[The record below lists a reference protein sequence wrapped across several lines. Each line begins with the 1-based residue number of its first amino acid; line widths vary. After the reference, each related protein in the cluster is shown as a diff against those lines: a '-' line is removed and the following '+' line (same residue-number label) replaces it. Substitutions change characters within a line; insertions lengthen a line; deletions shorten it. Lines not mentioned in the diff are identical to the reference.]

1 MKKETLVFQTVADFK
16 AFLSTVKFMPI
27 DANRKINEFNK
38 NSIKLSVLEIGIKRA
53 INIVYTNVFN
63 NGKKFDYYFL
73 DGQHLSRVIMETSD
87 ELLRGHMVAMIDE
100 ILAYNQIVFE
110 ISKLNSVGQ
119 DRKLIEYLRSWVYDN
134 RKPYLHLA
142 ELMAKHKGYSI
153 NSLIEC
159 LTGRKCTGN
168 DDFKNGKLTF
178 TTKQKAHAKKVIA
191 LHQKLMKTGLRYTSN
206 SFSALVRFNID
217 HPEVEFD
224 KIYRKVKKA
233 TEDFKDIKGRDLF
246 YTTLKL
252 NCGNNDTE

>member
-1 MKKETLVFQTVADFK
+1 MKKETLVFKTVAEFK

-73 DGQHLSRVIMETSD
+73 DGQHLSRVILETSD
-87 ELLRGHMVAMIDE
+87 ELLRGHFVALVDE
-100 ILAYNQIVFE
+100 ISSYNQIVFE
-110 ISKLNSVGQ
+110 ISKLNSVGK

-134 RKPYLHLA
+134 RKPYLYFA

-159 LTGRKCTGN
+159 LTGKKCTGN

-178 TTKQKAHAKKVIA
+178 TTKQKAHAKKLIA
-191 LHQKLMKTGLRYTSN
+191 LHEKLMKSGLRYTSN

-217 HPEVEFD
+217 HPEVEFE

-233 TEDFKDIKGRDLF
+233 TADFKDIKGRDMF
-246 YTTLKL
+246 IANLKL
-252 NCGNNDTE
+252 VCEIK